1 MGSKKPA
8 FRLVLR
14 PSSFVLILVLEN
26 RRENEPE
33 AAAEITSIHPS
44 AL

>member
-1 MGSKKPA
+1 MGSKSLPSA
-8 FRLVLR
+8 
-14 PSSFVLILVLEN
+14 SSFVLILVLEN